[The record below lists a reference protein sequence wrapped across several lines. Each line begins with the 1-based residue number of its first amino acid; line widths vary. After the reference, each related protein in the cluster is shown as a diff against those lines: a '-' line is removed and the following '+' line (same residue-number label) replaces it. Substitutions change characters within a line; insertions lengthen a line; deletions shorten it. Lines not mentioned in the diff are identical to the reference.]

1 MPEKSR
7 KSLIRLCLL
16 LMFNTETKP
25 VDLETLYG
33 EHEHSTP
40 NDYSNDT
47 ILQEELLAN
56 FNSDLAQAKDGYY
69 QRIL

>member
-1 MPEKSR
+1 
-7 KSLIRLCLL
+7 
-16 LMFNTETKP
+16 MFNTETKP

-33 EHEHSTP
+33 EHEHPTP

-69 QRIL
+69 QLIL

>member
-1 MPEKSR
+1 
-7 KSLIRLCLL
+7 
-16 LMFNTETKP
+16 MFNTETKA